1 MAPELS
7 GETFLL
13 YLHFLHFLHFLPRL
27 KAEPALGQS
36 VQS

>member
-13 YLHFLHFLHFLPRL
+13 YLHFLHFLPRL

>member
-13 YLHFLHFLHFLPRL
+13 YLYLHFLHFLPRL